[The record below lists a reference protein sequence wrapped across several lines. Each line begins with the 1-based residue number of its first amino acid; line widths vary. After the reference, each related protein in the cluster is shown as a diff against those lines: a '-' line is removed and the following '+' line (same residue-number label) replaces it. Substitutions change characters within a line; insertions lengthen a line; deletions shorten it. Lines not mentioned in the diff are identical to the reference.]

1 MRTGELLEELFD
13 QNPYMVALITDN
25 EGNLL
30 YISKTYL
37 KILNLSKEEAL
48 GRPIKEFTPQTRVT
62 AVLRTGKAVVGYN
75 WRVNGYNMIASCIP
89 IYKDGK
95 LNGAFAYSVFLDIW
109 NAKNLVEN
117 LLNELNMYKDE
128 VNELY
133 RAKYSFDDIVG
144 NNEKLKELKAF
155 ARQIASHGSTT
166 VLISG
171 ESGTGKELFANA
183 IHNSSNRSGLPFIR
197 VNCAA
202 IPENLLEAELFGY
215 EEGAYTG
222 AKKGGKPGKF
232 ELANGGT
239 VFLDEIG
246 EMSLTMQSKLLVV
259 LQEQEIERVGG
270 NRPIRTNVRVI
281 AATNRDLEKMVEEKK
296 FREDLYYRLNVVRLE
311 MVPLRSRKED
321 IPVLVQHL
329 ICKLNKKLNVFI
341 KDISEGALKLLSSY
355 YWPGNVRE
363 LENVL
368 ERAMIMADMKHASIL
383 RSRYFA
389 FLNNRCEFQAASGL
403 KSLKTMTWEF
413 EKEAISKVLQA
424 TRGDMSMAA
433 KYLEIDLSTLYRKL
447 KKYHIPAEF
456 SPNQKKRS

>member
-1 MRTGELLEELFD
+1 MKIGELLEELFD
-13 QNPYMVALITDN
+13 QNPYMAALITDN

-30 YISKTYL
+30 YINKTYL

-281 AATNRDLEKMVEEKK
+281 AATNRDLEKMVEEK
-296 FREDLYYRLNVVRLE
+296 NSV
-311 MVPLRSRKED
+311 
-321 IPVLVQHL
+321 
-329 ICKLNKKLNVFI
+329 
-341 KDISEGALKLLSSY
+341 
-355 YWPGNVRE
+355 
-363 LENVL
+363 
-368 ERAMIMADMKHASIL
+368 
-383 RSRYFA
+383 
-389 FLNNRCEFQAASGL
+389 
-403 KSLKTMTWEF
+403 KTCIT
-413 EKEAISKVLQA
+413 A
-424 TRGDMSMAA
+424 
-433 KYLEIDLSTLYRKL
+433 
-447 KKYHIPAEF
+447 
-456 SPNQKKRS
+456 